1 MRAPLGGGDAFAQIG
16 FDQPAAHLHAIR
28 LGLPLAGAV
37 GLFQLALARGA
48 ELAEA
53 RSIAVNVF
61 VMIETVSLFN
71 CRSLSRPLWQM
82 APFSNPWVWFGA
94 GTMLLLQLAFTYL
107 DAFQQVFGTAPISLA
122 AWGEIAAVALGV
134 MATMEGEK
142 AWQQRQ
148 HRSKA

>member
-1 MRAPLGGGDAFAQIG
+1 MRAPLGGGGAF
-16 FDQPAAHLHAIR
+16 
-28 LGLPLAGAV
+28 

-53 RSIAVNVF
+53 RSIAANVF
-61 VMIETVSLFN
+61 VMIETVFLFN

-134 MATMEGEK
+134 MAIMEGEK
-142 AWQQRQ
+142 TWRQRRN
-148 HRSKA
+148 RSKA

>member
-1 MRAPLGGGDAFAQIG
+1 
-16 FDQPAAHLHAIR
+16 
-28 LGLPLAGAV
+28 
-37 GLFQLALARGA
+37 
-48 ELAEA
+48 
-53 RSIAVNVF
+53 
-61 VMIETVSLFN
+61 
-71 CRSLSRPLWQM
+71 
-82 APFSNPWVWFGA
+82 
-94 GTMLLLQLAFTYL
+94 MLLLQLAFTYL